1 MKQLCKIFKKI
12 KNGEMLSE
20 MEQRYW
26 ELYLYDAKVVLT
38 VSVLSIIAFI
48 IFSLLIIRA
57 L

>member
-1 MKQLCKIFKKI
+1 MKQLCKIFQKI
-12 KNGEMLSE
+12 KKGEMLSE

-48 IFSLLIIRA
+48 IFSVLVIRA